1 MGFCLHEC
9 LCTICGSQEAA
20 LDPPELGFKMIVS
33 YILWV
38 LEIEPRSSARIVS
51 VLVLKRLK

>member
-33 YILWV
+33 YLVGSRNRTQV
-38 LEIEPRSSARIVS
+38 LCKNS